1 MRRTDFLDIFHLFCS
16 KSLDFSIVNE
26 YAKKAFVLKFEGTI
40 KYPSLNDKDRCRNP
54 IFTTK
59 EGVHMKKR
67 AASLALVLS
76 MILRS
81 FAVPIFLGLL
91 GGISGIFAGSKGLS
105 LLWPYAL
112 MQAGMNANKRID
124 TLAGHYGLFFCSCLL
139 WLAAMFV
146 LARFLLE
153 KRDVKA

>member
-1 MRRTDFLDIFHLFCS
+1 MTKQRTKLNR
-16 KSLDFSIVNE
+16 SLW
-26 YAKKAFVLKFEGTI
+26 L
-40 KYPSLNDKDRCRNP
+40 L
-54 IFTTK
+54 
-59 EGVHMKKR
+59 
-67 AASLALVLS
+67 
-76 MILRS
+76 
-81 FAVPIFLGLL
+81 LGGALL

>member
-1 MRRTDFLDIFHLFCS
+1 
-16 KSLDFSIVNE
+16 
-26 YAKKAFVLKFEGTI
+26 
-40 KYPSLNDKDRCRNP
+40 
-54 IFTTK
+54 
-59 EGVHMKKR
+59 
-67 AASLALVLS
+67 
-76 MILRS
+76 
-81 FAVPIFLGLL
+81 
-91 GGISGIFAGSKGLS
+91 
-105 LLWPYAL
+105 

>member
-1 MRRTDFLDIFHLFCS
+1 MG
-16 KSLDFSIVNE
+16 SLSVNLCGIELSNPVIPASGTFGFGPE
-26 YAKKAFVLKFEGTI
+26 YADIE
-40 KYPSLNDKDRCRNP
+40 D
-54 IFTTK
+54 
-59 EGVHMKKR
+59 
-67 AASLALVLS
+67 
-76 MILRS
+76 LR
-81 FAVPIFLGLL
+81 LL